1 MFFVLHGFVHL
12 LYAGQ
17 SWRLFQLES
26 SLLWPD
32 GSWAFA
38 RLLGDGATRGLA
50 SAACV
55 VCALG
60 FGAAGLGML
69 LAQAWWRP
77 TVAGAAALSI
87 VVFALFWDGELQNLD
102 GKGGIAI
109 LIDAVILAALL
120 LSLRMLDLEF

>member
-1 MFFVLHGFVHL
+1 M
-12 LYAGQ
+12 
-17 SWRLFQLES
+17 R
-26 SLLWPD
+26 
-32 GSWAFA
+32 
-38 RLLGDGATRGLA
+38 
-50 SAACV
+50 
-55 VCALG
+55 
-60 FGAAGLGML
+60 ML